1 VPHDIKGTAIFA
13 FVVLQKEAEE
23 MHAEEIVGAL
33 KEQVR
38 NDISPIAVPEYVL
51 TVPALPKT
59 RSGKIMRRILSK
71 IAVGEYTELGN
82 VTTLQDPAVVDVIV
96 EEHKKLSK

>member
-1 VPHDIKGTAIFA
+1 
-13 FVVLQKEAEE
+13 
-23 MHAEEIVGAL
+23 MHPEEIVGAL

-38 NDISPIAVPEYVL
+38 HDISPIAVPEYVL
-51 TVPALPKT
+51 AVPALPKT

-71 IAVGEYTELGN
+71 IAVGQYTDLGN

-96 EEHKKLSK
+96 EEHKRMPK